1 MSIKV
6 LLHPTVLLR
15 HCGMLLNNNQLL
27 CGDNYYSFI
36 ANQISVDIPTVVY
49 QQRPSDFETSLT
61 ELEIFITFAEE

>member
-36 ANQISVDIPTVVY
+36 GNQISVDIPTV
-49 QQRPSDFETSLT
+49 
-61 ELEIFITFAEE
+61 